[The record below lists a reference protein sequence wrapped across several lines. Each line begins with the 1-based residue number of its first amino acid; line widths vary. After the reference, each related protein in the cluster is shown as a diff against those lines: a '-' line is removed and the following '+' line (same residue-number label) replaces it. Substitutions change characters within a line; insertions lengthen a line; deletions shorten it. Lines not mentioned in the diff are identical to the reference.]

1 MNVAL
6 LVLRIVVGALFVGH
20 GAQKL
25 FGWFRGAGPKQTAS
39 FFESVGFAP
48 ALPLAIAAGAA
59 ELVGGALLAFG
70 LFLPAAEAL
79 LTAVMVAATA
89 SVHWRNGLWSQ
100 NGGYELPLV
109 MVAAVFALTAL
120 GPGTISLENA
130 FGVEWSGLGWAIAA
144 LAVGAIAGY
153 GSWALRRV
161 WRAQRAEDQLAQ
173 AA

>member
-25 FGWFRGAGPKQTAS
+25 FGWFRGAGPRQTAS

-48 ALPLAIAAGAA
+48 ALPLAILAGLA

-70 LFLPAAEAL
+70 LFVPAAAAL
-79 LTAVMVAATA
+79 LIAVMTAATVA
-89 SVHWRNGLWSQ
+89 VHWAHGLWNQ
-100 NGGYELPLV
+100 DGGFEYPLV
-109 MVAAVFALTAL
+109 LATAAFTVAAL
-120 GPGTISLENA
+120 GPGTISLDNA
-130 FGVEWSGLGWAIAA
+130 FGIAWSGLGWAVAA
-144 LAVGAIAGY
+144 LLVGLVAGL
-153 GSWALRRV
+153 GAWALRRFARV
-161 WRAQRAEDQLAQ
+161 RRPEEQLAR